1 MDGYRQQKD
10 IESRNY
16 KATGGDPAHV
26 PIFLAQGQPQ
36 TRTHKRA
43 FFGRKGTGEKKP
55 NDDFSG

>member
-10 IESRNY
+10 IKSRNY

-43 FFGRKGTGEKKP
+43 FLEERKLGGNQ
-55 NDDFSG
+55 NDNLSG